1 MLNNGKHLQP
11 IYKFI
16 ISKASKKLKELNCE
30 VAILDR
36 MFLSNTYTKPLSV
49 KFENPAVTKKIFHG
63 LLTHA
68 FLE

>member
-1 MLNNGKHLQP
+1 MGCTCS
-11 IYKFI
+11 YFI
-16 ISKASKKLKELNCE
+16 NLLSQKLRKKLKELNCE